1 MGWQLS
7 TSESLLFSLLPSS
20 TDDAFDNFI
29 FLGLGSMITIPKM
42 EPAAAI
48 KKIIFFKLVLL
59 LLLLGFAPVGF
70 SGFKVTTENKDL
82 VCKKINVFN
91 I

>member
-48 KKIIFFKLVLL
+48 KKSFL
-59 LLLLGFAPVGF
+59 
-70 SGFKVTTENKDL
+70 N
-82 VCKKINVFN
+82 
-91 I
+91 